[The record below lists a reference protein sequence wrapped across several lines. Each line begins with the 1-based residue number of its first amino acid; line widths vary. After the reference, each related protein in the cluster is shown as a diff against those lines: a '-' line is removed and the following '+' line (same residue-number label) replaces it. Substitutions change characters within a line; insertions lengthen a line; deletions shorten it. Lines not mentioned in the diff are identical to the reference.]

1 MALGRYD
8 AHVKAVRAHHP
19 PGSIGRSHVWRER
32 RCALLQHT
40 KLTSRV
46 SALCAVAGGWRAGAP
61 QPVRGTQGDVDTR
74 VAQRRAE
81 RAPLGRPSRSSC
93 ALSCLVVVACEM
105 EWRVVS
111 RDGRRAR
118 VAHRVTVVARVA
130 CRVTVVA
137 RVWRVCPRADAR
149 RPAQERTA
157 AGAVITIVG
166 LTMMVLLLL
175 YEA

>member
-1 MALGRYD
+1 
-8 AHVKAVRAHHP
+8 
-19 PGSIGRSHVWRER
+19 
-32 RCALLQHT
+32 
-40 KLTSRV
+40 
-46 SALCAVAGGWRAGAP
+46 
-61 QPVRGTQGDVDTR
+61 
-74 VAQRRAE
+74 
-81 RAPLGRPSRSSC
+81 
-93 ALSCLVVVACEM
+93 M

-175 YEA
+175 YEACVARERTWHTEDGRSLSKPTSPVQSINPTMMMNGGGGLALLRCEFLLSVMTTPR